1 MSVRVLPLVLLVA
14 CGDDP
19 ARVRLVPVSPCGQV
33 EGETALRV
41 VAFTGEREIRRTVPL
56 DDGMQSIDSF
66 PADTEQLAVEV
77 IGDSGRVVAVGKTAP
92 LPFNALEDATEIPIV
107 MAPVDGFCAVGP
119 MTEPRHAPVVAR
131 AGDGVLVVGGTG
143 AAGEQLSSAE
153 LYDRATATFV
163 AVDVPATLMDPDNGL
178 AGAVLTELPDGRVA
192 LTGTSSHAI
201 ALFDPETRRF
211 TAPSLFDHRAF
222 HGAVAVDDGLL
233 VIGGCAEV
241 AGGTCSGTP
250 LASGFVYDL
259 ADVTMRERGPTLE
272 PGADRRGATMLPLG
286 EQSDGIARYLLA
298 GGFGEPGVAS
308 RFPLTEAV
316 AERVTGL
323 DAQVTLLDGGAVFS
337 AFSTSGPVPVATV
350 LPPDR
355 TMAVPAGAT
364 PDLAGAS
371 IATLEDGSVLAV
383 GDRVARYHPTDA
395 EWTLVAGAS
404 LPALDR
410 PQLVALADGSL
421 LVVGGAATSDAW
433 VFRPS
438 LVGATSGSVVV
449 TPEGNDGGVL
459 VAPDPTTVDRTNGNY
474 VLQTTD
480 DDLHARALVG
490 GPKLAR
496 GSISAIVHAEA
507 GGVALIAQQTGPG
520 RALVGRLVPGE
531 PARILAL
538 GGGTTQSLCTGT
550 AVTDAEIAGPVTFA
564 ISEDIARLSVGP
576 AGAATVKATCAVPTS
591 ARGAWG
597 LAAAGANARLDVG
610 PVTVERAP

>member
-1 MSVRVLPLVLLVA
+1 VAVRVFALLLLVA

-19 ARVRLVPVSPCGQV
+19 AHVRLAPISPCGQV

-41 VAFTGEREIRRTVPL
+41 VAFTGEGEIRRTVPL
-56 DDGMQSIDSF
+56 GDGMQSIDSF
-66 PADTEQLAVEV
+66 PADTEQLGVEV

-92 LPFNALEDATEIPIV
+92 LPFNALADATEIPIV
-107 MAPVDGFCAVGP
+107 MAPLDGFCAVGP
-119 MTEPRHAPVVAR
+119 MTEPRHAPAVAR
-131 AGDGVLVVGGTG
+131 AGDGVLLAGGTG
-143 AAGEQLSSAE
+143 AAGEQLSTAE

-163 AVDVPATLMDPDNGL
+163 PIEVPATLMDPDNGL

-201 ALFDPETRRF
+201 AFFDPQTRRF
-211 TAPSLFDHRAF
+211 SAPSLFDHRAF
-222 HGAVAVDDGLL
+222 HGAVAVGDGLL

-241 AGGTCSGTP
+241 TGGTCSGTP

-272 PGADRRGATMLPLG
+272 PGADRRGAAMLPLG
-286 EQSDGIARYLLA
+286 EQSDGLVRYLLA
-298 GGFGEPGVAS
+298 GGFGEPGEAS
-308 RFPLTEAV
+308 RFPLTDAI

-323 DAQVTLLDGGAVFS
+323 GAQVAVLDGGAVLS
-337 AFSTSGPVPVATV
+337 AFATSGPPLATV

-355 TMAVPAGAT
+355 TAPVPAGAD

-383 GDRVARYHPTDA
+383 GDRVARYQPTGAD
-395 EWTLVAGAS
+395 WTLIPATP

-410 PQLVALADGSL
+410 PQLVALADGSM
-421 LVVGGAATSDAW
+421 LVVGGAATTDAW

-438 LVGATSGSVVV
+438 LVGATSGAVVV
-449 TPEGNDGGVL
+449 TPESTGDGVL

-474 VLQTTD
+474 VLQSTE
-480 DDLHARALVG
+480 DDLHARALVA

-496 GSISAIVHAEA
+496 GSISAVVHADA

-538 GGGTTQSLCTGT
+538 GGGTTQTLCTGT
-550 AVTDAEIAGPVTFA
+550 PGPDADGARPTTFA
-564 ISEDIARLSVGP
+564 ITSDSARLSVGP
-576 AGAATVKATCAVPTS
+576 TGASTVKATCVVPTS

-597 LAAAGANARLDVG
+597 LAAAGANARVDVG
-610 PVTVERAP
+610 PVTVERAR